1 MDGQVLMHTDEVVT
15 QSYSSYHKAI
25 DVVGEGHSVSDVI
38 AVSDGTVEIAVSTV
52 TTNNQNARGTASY
65 GNFVKIKH
73 DDGTKSLYAHLKPG
87 SVSVKAGERISKG
100 DKIGTMGNT
109 GNAHGVHLH
118 FEVRN
123 SDETRMNPTEYIS
136 KKQAEPVLENNKVD
150 SNESKISSDVS
161 TPALDN
167 SSVKTVTS
175 SSVNSNVGVERVTK
189 KVSDSKTVISSN
201 DIDNNNIESEFI
213 SNSDYK
219 YGSIVDGLK
228 SIGIDSSFNYRTLLA
243 HENGIDDYHGTYN
256 QNVYLL
262 SLLKQGKLKK
272 V

>member
-1 MDGQVLMHTDEVVT
+1 MNTDEVVT

-25 DVVGEGHSVSDVI
+25 DIVGEGHSVSDVI

-65 GNFVKIKH
+65 GNFVKIRH

-87 SVSVKAGERISKG
+87 SVSVTTGERINEG

-109 GNAHGVHLH
+109 GNARGVHLH

-123 SDETRMNPTEYIS
+123 SDETRVNPADYMAS
-136 KKQAEPVLENNKVD
+136 KKQAEPVFESGIKEDNSSDSVSASDSPIPSLDNRTTKNVTIRGSINKVVD
-150 SNESKISSDVS
+150 KSSDSSDVI
-161 TPALDN
+161 D
-167 SSVKTVTS
+167 
-175 SSVNSNVGVERVTK
+175 
-189 KVSDSKTVISSN
+189 SDSSDSHNV
-201 DIDNNNIESEFI
+201 ESGYLG
-213 SNSDYK
+213 NLNYK
-219 YGSIVDGLK
+219 HGSIVDGLK
-228 SIGIDSSFNYRTLLA
+228 LIGVDSSYGYRTLLA
-243 HENGIDDYHGTYN
+243 HANGIKDYHGTYS

-262 SLLKQGKLKK
+262 NLLKQGKLKK

>member
-136 KKQAEPVLENNKVD
+136 KKQAEPVLKSDNKEN
-150 SNESKISSDVS
+150 SSSDLNSVS
-161 TPALDN
+161 NSTKSSLDN
-167 SSVKTVTS
+167 SSTKNVT
-175 SSVNSNVGVERVTK
+175 NSNSIN
-189 KVSDSKTVISSN
+189 KVADQSFNSN
-201 DIDNNNIESEFI
+201 DVIAPDSVDSYTNESIYI
-213 SNSDYK
+213 SNPSYK
-219 YGSIVDGLK
+219 HGSIVDGLK
-228 SIGIDSSFNYRTLLA
+228 LIGIDSSFDYRTLLA
-243 HENGIDDYHGTYN
+243 HANGIDDYHGSYS

>member
-1 MDGQVLMHTDEVVT
+1 MDGQVLMNTDEVVT

-25 DVVGEGHSVSDVI
+25 DIVGEGHSVDDVI

-65 GNFVKIKH
+65 GNFVKIRH

-87 SVSVKAGERISKG
+87 SVSVKTGERINEG

-123 SDETRMNPTEYIS
+123 PDETRVNPADYMAS
-136 KKQAEPVLENNKVD
+136 KKQAEPVLESGIK
-150 SNESKISSDVS
+150 E
-161 TPALDN
+161 DN
-167 SSVKTVTS
+167 SSDSVS
-175 SSVNSNVGVERVTK
+175 SSDSPIPSLDNGTTKNVTTSGSVA
-189 KVSDSKTVISSN
+189 KVVDKSSGFDDFVIYDNSDSHKV
-201 DIDNNNIESEFI
+201 ESGYLG
-213 SNSDYK
+213 NPNYK
-219 YGSIVDGLK
+219 HGSIVDGLK
-228 SIGIDSSFNYRTLLA
+228 LIGIDSSFDYRTLLA
-243 HENGIDDYHGTYN
+243 HANGIDDYHGTYS

-262 SLLKQGKLKK
+262 NLLKQGKLKK